1 MMEMNQG
8 NDHKSITMDYES
20 VLIKQGQITGVYL
33 KKKKKSFFT
42 SSVVN

>member
-8 NDHKSITMDYES
+8 NDHKSITVDYKS

-33 KKKKKSFFT
+33 KKKKSFFT